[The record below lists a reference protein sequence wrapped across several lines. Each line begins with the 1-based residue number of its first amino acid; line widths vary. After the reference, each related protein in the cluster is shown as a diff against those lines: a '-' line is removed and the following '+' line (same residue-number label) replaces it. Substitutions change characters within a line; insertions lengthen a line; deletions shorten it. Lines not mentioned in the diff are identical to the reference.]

1 MKTPQ
6 AKPNWSTGIYVGDG
20 TVVTETETP
29 TIVDDGTM
37 DTLVRYRGKTY
48 RFMSDLRYEFDSDD
62 AFLDWVKD
70 EVDDDIPFVED
81 GYTHT

>member
-6 AKPNWSTGIYVGDG
+6 AKPSWSTGVYVGNG
-20 TVVTETETP
+20 TVVPETETP
-29 TIVDDGTM
+29 TIVDDGTL

-62 AFLDWVKD
+62 AFLNWVKD
-70 EVDDDIPFVED
+70 VQDDLPFVEE
-81 GYTHT
+81 

>member
-6 AKPNWSTGIYVGDG
+6 VKPHWSTGIYVGDG
-20 TVVTETETP
+20 TVVTKTETP
-29 TIVDDGTM
+29 TIVDDGTL

>member
-6 AKPNWSTGIYVGDG
+6 AKPSWSTGVYVGDG
-20 TVVTETETP
+20 TVVPETETP
-29 TIVDDGTM
+29 TIVDDGTL

-62 AFLDWVKD
+62 AFLNWVKD
-70 EVDDDIPFVED
+70 VQDDLPFVEE
-81 GYTHT
+81 

>member
-6 AKPNWSTGIYVGDG
+6 AKPSWLTGVYVGNG
-20 TVVTETETP
+20 TVVPETETP
-29 TIVDDGTM
+29 TIVDDGTL

-48 RFMSDLRYEFDSDD
+48 RFMSEFRYEFDSDD

-70 EVDDDIPFVED
+70 EVDDDLPFVEV
-81 GYTHT
+81 